1 LTYWSVGPYSA
12 LRQAVHFSVSPACR
26 GLNTDEY
33 LESFFPQ
40 PKIEHMKAKTM
51 SGQFGNTTTSISS
64 MRKIARNRLV
74 CRTFSALL
82 CCVLMQLVSAL
93 TVTHANAVG
102 PSHIAE
108 PSLSLET
115 RNEPLGQVLAQITQ
129 KTAYRF
135 SLEDAWMD
143 HPVTVAFRDLP
154 LSQGL
159 KRVLSNLN
167 HAVVYESQYDIRI
180 IIFGEA
186 VFQPAGSSPAPRPV
200 PVPIPEDIEQE
211 TPELESPE
219 PPAERF
225 SPDRELPRPPESDDA
240 EGPDEDE
247 ADGEE

>member
-1 LTYWSVGPYSA
+1 MSA
-12 LRQAVHFSVSPACR
+12 
-26 GLNTDEY
+26 
-33 LESFFPQ
+33 
-40 PKIEHMKAKTM
+40 
-51 SGQFGNTTTSISS
+51 QFGNTATSIPS
-64 MRKIARNRLV
+64 MRKIARNSLG
-74 CRTFSALL
+74 CRTFSAVF
-82 CCVLMQLVSAL
+82 CCVLMLVMSAL

-102 PSHIAE
+102 PSHISE

-115 RNEPLGQVLAQITQ
+115 RNEPLGEVLAQITQ

-135 SLEDAWMD
+135 SLEDTWKD
-143 HPVTVAFRDLP
+143 HPVTVAFRNLP

-159 KRVLSNLN
+159 KRILSNLN

-186 VFQPAGSSPAPRPV
+186 VFQPAGSSPAPRPM

-211 TPELESPE
+211 APELESPE

-225 SPDRELPRPPESDDA
+225 SSDRELPRPSEGDDA

-247 ADGEE
+247 ADGEK